1 MWRSPATSFVG
12 YRPSGITDRLLDWAE
27 LEHFQEK
34 WEPVFRFENATT
46 QEARPHA
53 FEQRGLSMI
62 LGMSVGAF
70 TILHVIITVVAIG
83 SGLIAVGGMFASNS
97 LPVTTALFLFTTA
110 LTSLTGFL
118 FPIHGFTPALG
129 VGIVACVILAVALF
143 ALYKEHLA
151 GAWRWIYVITAVV
164 SLYLNVFVLVAQSFM
179 KVSAL
184 NALAPTQ
191 TEPPFAV
198 TQAAVLAIFILIALI
213 AVTKFRPPK
222 AQM

>member
-1 MWRSPATSFVG
+1 
-12 YRPSGITDRLLDWAE
+12 
-27 LEHFQEK
+27 
-34 WEPVFRFENATT
+34 
-46 QEARPHA
+46 
-53 FEQRGLSMI
+53 MI

-70 TILHVIITVVAIG
+70 TIFHVIITLVAIG
-83 SGLIAVGGMFASNS
+83 SGLIVVGGMLASNR

-118 FPIHGFTPALG
+118 FPIHGITPALG

-143 ALYKEHLA
+143 ALYKEHLV
-151 GAWRWIYVITAVV
+151 GAWRWIYAITAVV
-164 SLYLNVFVLVAQSFM
+164 SLYLNVFVLVVQSFV

-184 NALAPTQ
+184 NALAPMQ

-213 AVTKFRPPK
+213 AVIKFRPPQ